1 MDLIILHDCADVT
14 AQHDPGAF
22 HGAAFGCQP
31 RKFINRGII
40 DFVGFDAR
48 VIALTGTTIPVDEDP
63 QLHIMN
69 FVFADHYMRGIERA
83 YSTTIGSGAI
93 ETHFETLYPQP
104 VAAIRIK
111 RMVELRQLP
120 AVIGWIIQAADIKP

>member
-1 MDLIILHDCADVT
+1 MDLIVPHNRADMT
-14 AQHDPGAF
+14 TQHDSCPL
-22 HGAAFGCQP
+22 HGTAFGSQP
-31 RKFINRGII
+31 REFIDHRII

-69 FVFADHYMRGIERA
+69 FVFAYHYMRGIERA

-120 AVIGWIIQAADIKP
+120 AVVGWIIQAADIKP